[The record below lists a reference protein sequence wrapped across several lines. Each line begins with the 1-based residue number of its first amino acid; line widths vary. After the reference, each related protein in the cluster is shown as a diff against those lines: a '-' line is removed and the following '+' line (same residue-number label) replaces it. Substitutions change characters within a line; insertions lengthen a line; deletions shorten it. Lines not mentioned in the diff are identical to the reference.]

1 MYILRNSLYGQFYVI
16 SESLFLK
23 VCMEKDSRSRQ
34 QAWYD
39 SDINVV
45 TVVFNLSCNTSK
57 HQLVSVLVPS
67 P

>member
-1 MYILRNSLYGQFYVI
+1 MYILRNSLYGQLYVI

-23 VCMEKDSRSRQ
+23 VCMEKDRSRQ

>member
-23 VCMEKDSRSRQ
+23 ACMEKDSRSRQ

-45 TVVFNLSCNTSK
+45 TVVFDLSCNTSK

>member
-1 MYILRNSLYGQFYVI
+1 MYILRNSLYGQMYVI

-57 HQLVSVLVPS
+57 HQLVSVLVTS